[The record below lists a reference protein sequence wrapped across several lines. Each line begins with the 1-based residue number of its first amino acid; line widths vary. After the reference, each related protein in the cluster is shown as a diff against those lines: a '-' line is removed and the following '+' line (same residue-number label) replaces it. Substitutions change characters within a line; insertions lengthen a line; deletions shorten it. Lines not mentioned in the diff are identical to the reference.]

1 MESGTRH
8 PPVNGPGGA
17 ARGARLPESL
27 APPRNDFRNG
37 RIANLA
43 RKATL
48 PFSPPASPFLS
59 VDSIRHITMKT
70 RLPFLSPASVGNLSV
85 VPSVSARRSFGTRWR
100 AFRLMAVIVALPI
113 AGVER
118 APAAAPATQGAGV
131 LEGRVFNATSGVALG
146 NARITITPG
155 GLTAYSDASGEFRV
169 TNVPP
174 GEVRVSVSYAGMATK
189 TEIASASAGAVTRLT
204 VDLARAAVAGEKSG
218 DQVVEL
224 ATFQVTAEREMSA
237 QALAMNEQR
246 AAVNIK
252 NVVAMDEFGNRGD
265 ENLGEFLQFLSGVS
279 VSIDGDVGPNGAS
292 LRGFSPSFSNVTIDG
307 GSVATA
313 RGTNR
318 QATTTDVP
326 FSNVSRVE
334 VTKVPTPDQ
343 RASGLGG
350 SINLIPSNGFE
361 VKKRVLN
368 YRVSTLFHNTNGASM
383 RWNRGPN
390 PDASPRYTLPSANV
404 SYQGPLSERFAVTA
418 SLYNTWRLNP
428 SYNGIKELDVQPTW
442 DRGRNIQ
449 TAGAWQSLMAWTQT
463 YGGQLGFAW
472 KPTSR
477 DLVSISGEMKNY
489 LYDVSR
495 SRLAVT
501 YGAGATGGET
511 FTQGA
516 ATGVGS
522 TAMGGGSGIYQRDS
536 KQQQLN
542 LKYAHRGDLWRFDLD
557 GGLSA
562 ARYQEHDADN
572 GYFTTINAQLTNLVI
587 RGDDIF
593 RTGIA
598 RQYTVR
604 DRTGA
609 PVDIF
614 KGEDYTI
621 NSAVARSRRTFS
633 ENSFVRANGSREFNA
648 IVPFALKFG
657 VASDQQERAQRN
669 RSFTYTFRPNGA
681 SNAPALRAGNFDVF
695 DEDYLR
701 VAPKVYG
708 HALRDISHTK
718 MYDLY
723 LRNPS
728 WFVLDE
734 PGAHQNQVTGSFE
747 FTETISAAY
756 LRGDLRLLQDRL
768 TVVGGVRLEETD
780 IKGKGPLDDIN
791 AQYQRNPDGSFV
803 RTAAG
808 ARVLLTNDALTLR
821 RLRYK
826 ERGASTHSNY
836 HGYYPSINAS
846 YRVSDHFVART
857 AYAQTIGRPG
867 VNLLI
872 PGTTISDPEATN
884 PTITVNN
891 PGLRPWTADNYD
903 LTFEVY
909 DVKGGSG
916 AVGFFQKDVRDFFGS
931 VQTPVTEELLNQQ
944 GLPTDG
950 TYNGYQF
957 RTMENAGNAR
967 VRGVEFSYRQQ
978 LFFLP
983 GLLKSLQLNANITKL
998 RLEGGRLADF
1008 SGFVPM
1014 SFSTGLNFIRP
1025 RYLVKFTYVYQDGFA
1040 TSAVNASATE
1050 LPNTF
1055 AYQNKYKRYG
1065 VEAEYSLKKHCTVF
1079 LGATDLG
1086 RRSWITMQYA
1096 PSTPDYAR
1104 YTRNQTNGYYIVT
1117 GLKGRY

>member
-1 MESGTRH
+1 M
-8 PPVNGPGGA
+8 
-17 ARGARLPESL
+17 
-27 APPRNDFRNG
+27 
-37 RIANLA
+37 
-43 RKATL
+43 
-48 PFSPPASPFLS
+48 
-59 VDSIRHITMKT
+59 
-70 RLPFLSPASVGNLSV
+70 
-85 VPSVSARRSFGTRWR
+85 
-100 AFRLMAVIVALPI
+100 
-113 AGVER
+113 
-118 APAAAPATQGAGV
+118 
-131 LEGRVFNATSGVALG
+131 EGRVFNATSGVALE
-146 NARITITPG
+146 NARITVAPG
-155 GLTAYSDASGEFRV
+155 GLTAYSDATGEFRV
-169 TNVPP
+169 TGIPA
-174 GEVRVSVSYAGMATK
+174 GEVRVSAAYLGMATK
-189 TEIASASAGAVTRLT
+189 TDGVTVPVGGVARLT
-204 VDLARAAVAGEKSG
+204 INLVRTTGIGKTGG
-218 DQVVEL
+218 DEVVEL
-224 ATFQVTAEREMSA
+224 DKFQVTAEREMSA

-246 AAVNIK
+246 AAANIK

-279 VSIDGDVGPNGAS
+279 VTIDGDVGPNGAS
-292 LRGFSPSFSNVTIDG
+292 LRGFSPSFSNVYMDG

-343 RASGLGG
+343 PASGLGG
-350 SINLIPSNGFE
+350 SINLIPSTGFE
-361 VKKRVLN
+361 VRKRVLN
-368 YRVSTLFHNTNGASM
+368 YRVSTLFHNTNGVSM
-383 RWNRGPN
+383 RWKRGPN
-390 PDASPRYTLPSANV
+390 PDASPRHTMPSANL
-404 SYQGPLSERFAVTA
+404 SYQGPINERFAVTA
-418 SLYNTWRLNP
+418 SVYTSWRLNP
-428 SYNGIKELDVQPTW
+428 SYNGVNEFDVQPTW
-442 DRGRNIQ
+442 DRVRNFQ
-449 TAGAWQSLMAWTQT
+449 TAGGWQSLMALTET

-472 KPTSR
+472 KPTPR
-477 DLVSISGEMKNY
+477 DLVSISGQMKTY
-489 LYDVSR
+489 LYDVTR

-501 YGAGATGGET
+501 YGTGATGGET

-536 KQQQLN
+536 KQHQLN
-542 LKYAHRGDLWRFDLD
+542 LKYAHRGDVWRFDLD
-557 GGLSA
+557 GGLSF

-572 GYFTTINAQLTNLVI
+572 GYFFTVNAQLTNLVI

-604 DRTGA
+604 DRAGV

-614 KGEDYTI
+614 KGEDYTV
-621 NSAVARSRRTFS
+621 NSAVARGRRTFS
-633 ENSFVRANGSREFNA
+633 ENSFVRANGSREFNTF
-648 IVPFALKFG
+648 VPFSLKFG
-657 VASDQQERAQRN
+657 VASDQQERNQRN
-669 RSFTYTFRPNGA
+669 RSLTYNFRPNGA
-681 SNAPALRAGNFDVF
+681 TDAPARRAGNFDLF
-695 DEDYLR
+695 DENYLR

-723 LRNPS
+723 RQNPS
-728 WFVLDE
+728 WFALDE
-734 PGAHQNQVTGSFE
+734 PGAHQNQVTGSFQ

-756 LRGDLRLLQDRL
+756 VRGDLRFWQDRL
-768 TVVGGVRLEETD
+768 SVVGGVRLEETD

-803 RTAAG
+803 RNAAG
-808 ARVLLTNDALTLR
+808 ARVLITSDALVLR

-826 ERGASTHSNY
+826 ERGASTHSQY
-836 HGYYPSINAS
+836 DGYYPSFNTN
-846 YRVSDHFVART
+846 YRVSDHFVARL
-857 AYAQTIGRPG
+857 AYARTIGRPN

-872 PGTTISDPEATN
+872 PGTTISDPDVAN

-916 AVGFFQKDVRDFFGS
+916 ALGFFQKDVKDFFGA
-931 VQTPVTEELLNQQ
+931 VQTAVTKELLDQQ
-944 GLPTDG
+944 SLPTDG
-950 TYNGYQF
+950 SLDGYQF
-957 RTMENAGNAR
+957 RTTQNIGKAK
-967 VRGVEFSYRQQ
+967 VTGVEFGYRQP

-983 GLLKSLQLNANITKL
+983 GILKSLQVNANVTKL
-998 RLEGGRLADF
+998 RLEGGSLADF
-1008 SGFVPM
+1008 SGFVPF
-1014 SFSTGLNFIRP
+1014 SYSTGLNLIRP
-1025 RYLVKFTYVYQDGFA
+1025 RYLVKFSYIYQDGFA
-1040 TSAVNASATE
+1040 TSATAASATE

-1055 AYQNKYKRYG
+1055 AYQNSYKRWG
-1065 VEAEYSLKKHCTVF
+1065 VEAEYSLNKHSTLF

-1104 YTRNQTNGYYIVT
+1104 YTRRQVNGYYIVT
-1117 GLKGRY
+1117 GLKGRF